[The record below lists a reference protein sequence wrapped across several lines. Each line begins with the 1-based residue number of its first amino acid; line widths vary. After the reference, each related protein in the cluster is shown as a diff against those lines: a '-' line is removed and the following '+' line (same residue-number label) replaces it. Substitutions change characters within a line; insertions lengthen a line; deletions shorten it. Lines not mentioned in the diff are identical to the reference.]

1 MKTKLRKFD
10 AASYIANAQD
20 TQAYL
25 TQVLQ
30 DGSADEILSALD
42 DITRAGL
49 AGAGKRSLKNK
60 LYCKIARNSS
70 KIGRK

>member
-10 AASYIANAQD
+10 AASYIKAEQD
-20 TQAYL
+20 AQAYL

-30 DGSADEILSALD
+30 DGNADEILSALD

-49 AGAGKRSLKNK
+49 ARAGKRSLKNK
-60 LYCKIARNSS
+60 LYCKMARNFS